1 VLNFVQLE
9 NSKVLPQ
16 ELISHYVML
25 AAQIVN
31 FALMPLIVHYALET
45 KSLLLIYVILHA
57 QYINGGIQQNQEEQ
71 DVKLVQL
78 MELIVLNVLLLT
90 AQSVL
95 KENIS

>member
-25 AAQIVN
+25 AAQVVN
-31 FALMPLIVHYALET
+31 FALMLQHVHFALET
-45 KSLLLIYVILHA
+45 ESLQIMYVQMHA

-78 MELIVLNVLLLT
+78 MDPIVLNVLLLT